1 MQRMRSWMASHER
14 KPVVSGIRVFVLF
27 PCPLAVDRCCSTR
40 LCTETT
46 PVLGI
51 VVVWCLSQLLHL
63 NRRAERSHEK
73 HHQYACC
80 RSCVVTDQLH
90 LSSLNERS
98 TQEQAWALLLSL
110 HEVTTCRSSPR
121 TTYQSVVGLG
131 AQMLRCRLML
141 ISMPTL

>member
-1 MQRMRSWMASHER
+1 MASHER
-14 KPVVSGIRVFVLF
+14 KPVVSGTRVFLVF

-80 RSCVVTDQLH
+80 RSCVVTDQLQ

-98 TQEQAWALLLSL
+98 TQEQAWAFVAFLFTRSQRADHRLGQHISLL
-110 HEVTTCRSSPR
+110 
-121 TTYQSVVGLG
+121 
-131 AQMLRCRLML
+131 
-141 ISMPTL
+141 